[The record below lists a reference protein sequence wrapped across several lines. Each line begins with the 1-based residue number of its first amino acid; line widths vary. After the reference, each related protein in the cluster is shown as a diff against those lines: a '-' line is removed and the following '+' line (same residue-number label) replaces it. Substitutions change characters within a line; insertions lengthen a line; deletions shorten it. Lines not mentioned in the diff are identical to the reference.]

1 MKANGLKGDYCQTCA
16 AILDGVQR
24 NHRRVVVLDSQCAAV
39 FHQSGDAATL
49 DEIQKGENDPVIN
62 EHAKHVA
69 PEIPSHKHKEETGR
83 MLEDVDASPEDAA
96 YKTNPR
102 GKKKKHEH
110 R

>member
-16 AILDGVQR
+16 SILDVVQR
-24 NHRRVVVLDSQCAAV
+24 HDRRVVVLDSQCAAV

-69 PEIPSHKHKEETGR
+69 PEIPSHKHKEET
-83 MLEDVDASPEDAA
+83 MHHKEAVDVSPEEAA
-96 YKTNPR
+96 IRTTPHAKR
-102 GKKKKHEH
+102 RKK
-110 R
+110 